1 MNLIAILEKVGFRYS
16 VLTKLTITSSI
27 LLLSACGISNFKPN
41 FEKPSHYTL
50 NPENG
55 SFCKRYDSDES
66 LKYCLSLIATNFSY
80 IETTEIEEVYQEK
93 VEGPNRVMNLINII
107 IQGNNLTYTSE
118 RLSNGLYKLP
128 INEQTNTVWDV
139 LFKLNHSDKK

>member
-55 SFCKRYDSDES
+55 AFCKGYDSDDS
-66 LKYCLSLIATNFSY
+66 LKYCRSLIPTNFSHVETRK
-80 IETTEIEEVYQEK
+80 IEQVYQQD
-93 VEGPNRVMNLINII
+93 VEGPNRVMSLVNII
-107 IQGNNLTYTSE
+107 IAGENLNYTPIQ
-118 RLSNGLYKLP
+118 LANGLYKLP
-128 INEQTNTVWDV
+128 INKQTDTVWDV
-139 LFKLNHSDKK
+139 IYKLSDLNKK